1 MKQFRH
7 IFAFEYLSYA
17 KNKAFVATTVILI
30 LVMAVVLCFPRF
42 SNGDFLSG
50 LVGGEGRTVAVA
62 GASEAESQE
71 VAAYLQTVLPDDRVV
86 ADTADEAALHE
97 RVLSEEYDAVI
108 RLISPTQYQYI
119 TETAAMTD
127 MTSMTVSEALSARL
141 RSMQLR
147 AYGLSETQVTNAL
160 NAAVTAVPVTLGNDQ
175 SQTFFYTYI
184 LMFLLYMAV
193 MMYGQLV
200 AQSVAVEKSSR
211 AMELLITSAKPT
223 SLMFGKVLGAGA
235 AGFTQLILLL
245 GSAFLLYRINADFWT
260 DNATMASIF
269 DMPLSILLY
278 TILFFVLGFL
288 LYAFLYGALASLAS
302 RLEDINTLV
311 MPVTFLM
318 LIAFLVSIFSML
330 GDVDSVLMRVASFV
344 PFTSPMAMFTRICM
358 GSVAPWEVVLSVALL
373 VGSTIG
379 IGYLAAAIYRV
390 GVLMYGKPPKL
401 MALVRAVQ
409 SDRAARRR

>member
-1 MKQFRH
+1 
-7 IFAFEYLSYA
+7 
-17 KNKAFVATTVILI
+17 
-30 LVMAVVLCFPRF
+30 
-42 SNGDFLSG
+42 
-50 LVGGEGRTVAVA
+50 
-62 GASEAESQE
+62 
-71 VAAYLQTVLPDDRVV
+71 
-86 ADTADEAALHE
+86 
-97 RVLSEEYDAVI
+97 
-108 RLISPTQYQYI
+108 
-119 TETAAMTD
+119 
-127 MTSMTVSEALSARL
+127 
-141 RSMQLR
+141 
-147 AYGLSETQVTNAL
+147 
-160 NAAVTAVPVTLGNDQ
+160 
-175 SQTFFYTYI
+175 
-184 LMFLLYMAV
+184 
-193 MMYGQLV
+193 
-200 AQSVAVEKSSR
+200 
-211 AMELLITSAKPT
+211 
-223 SLMFGKVLGAGA
+223 
-235 AGFTQLILLL
+235 
-245 GSAFLLYRINADFWT
+245 
-260 DNATMASIF
+260 MASIF

-311 MPVTFLM
+311 MPVSFLM
-318 LIAFLVSIFSML
+318 IIAFLVSIFSML

>member
-30 LVMAVVLCFPRF
+30 LIMAVVLCFPRF

-97 RVLSEEYDAVI
+97 RVLSGEYDAVI

-119 TETAAMTD
+119 TETAMTD
-127 MTSMTVSEALSARL
+127 MTAMTVSEALSARL
-141 RSMQLR
+141 RSMQLS
-147 AYGLSETQVTNAL
+147 AYGLSEAQVTGVL
-160 NAAVTAVPVTLGNDQ
+160 TAAVTAVPVTLGNDQ

-245 GSAFLLYRINADFWT
+245 GSAFLLYRVNAEFWA

-358 GSVAPWEVVLSVALL
+358 GSVAPWEIVLSVALL

-390 GVLMYGKPPKL
+390 GVLMYGKPPKF